1 MLKRNKLVLKL
12 SFKEIEQILDNLCK
26 LSNHH
31 KIYFLWRPYLTDTS
45 DDHILELAVA
55 SETQIIVT
63 HNIKDFKGI
72 NKFGVR
78 AITPGRLLEEL
89 K

>member
-1 MLKRNKLVLKL
+1 MSREL
-12 SFKEIEQILDNLCK
+12 FFLDNLCK

-31 KIYFLWRPYLTDTS
+31 KIYFLWKPYLSYPS
-45 DDHILELAVA
+45 DDHILELTVA
-55 SETQIIVT
+55 FEKKIIVT

-78 AITPGRLLEEL
+78 AITPRELMEEL